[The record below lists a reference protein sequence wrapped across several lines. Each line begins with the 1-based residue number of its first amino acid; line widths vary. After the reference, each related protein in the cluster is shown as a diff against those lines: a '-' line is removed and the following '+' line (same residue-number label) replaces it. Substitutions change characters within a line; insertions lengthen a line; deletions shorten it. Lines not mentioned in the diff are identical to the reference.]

1 MSEPTSKSIDAEI
14 EMLKSLAKDLRT
26 EIARLQSNT
35 TQSAA
40 LQNNKVRSVEE
51 RLESLSKLN
60 SKIKSIEDI
69 PGVRTPRW
77 YTVDIDF
84 DYSDTAAKSGT
95 IQISPDG
102 PFICTQIQPYYL
114 VLDTDTTHY
123 QTSDG
128 APLNPLATP
137 VALGRYIPCTAA
149 VMLDSQ
155 LFNLAQYA
163 ATGAPGF
170 ADAGATAPKGPL
182 RDIPEFSFQIQVAG
196 SGTFWTQNR
205 TVPAAAFYGYT
216 EPLYSAI
223 QGYVERTDRILVNAV
238 PETSIPLKG
247 RVRMVFHGF
256 QILGH
261 IKVSDMLGY

>member
-1 MSEPTSKSIDAEI
+1 MKTQDAEI
-14 EMLKSLAKDLRT
+14 ETLKTLAKDLRA
-26 EIARLQSNT
+26 EISRLQSSLTQNT
-35 TQSAA
+35 A
-40 LQNNKVRSVEE
+40 LHNAKVRSVEE

-60 SKIKSIEDI
+60 SKIKSIDDI

-77 YTVDIDF
+77 YVVDIDF
-84 DYSDTAAKSGT
+84 DYAETAPRSNT
-95 IQISPDG
+95 VQISPDG
-102 PFICTQIQPYYL
+102 PFICTQIQPYFL
-114 VLDTDTTHY
+114 VLDTDYTHY
-123 QTSDG
+123 QSSDG
-128 APLNPLATP
+128 LPLPPATTPLAY
-137 VALGRYIPCTAA
+137 GRYLPCTAA

-163 ATGAPGF
+163 AVGAPGF
-170 ADAGATAPKGPL
+170 AGVGVPKGPL
-182 RDIPEFSFQIQVAG
+182 RDFPEFSFQIQVAG

-223 QGYVERTDRILVNAV
+223 QGYVERTDRILVNAH
-238 PETSIPLKG
+238 PQTSVPLKG

-261 IKVSDMLGY
+261 IKVADMLGY